1 MTEDEQQE
9 LWKTE
14 RKFVRVLF
22 SMVDDGDL
30 KKIGA
35 SAAAVMIVVRRFT
48 PISGVHAFPSVN
60 KIMDKTGFSAPT
72 VRKAL
77 GVLCEAGYLEHI
89 PDKKV
94 KSKKYKVN
102 ERYVATKLSSMEN
115 PPKAVLVADYNI
127 SKQREI
133 NKALDTFE
141 RTGELPPNQQIIKI
155 DSINIQINNL
165 ADGSVVSNVWTSPDS
180 SSDIREAIRSNS
192 EEPVNFADTIIRAF
206 DSKLSEVEVS
216 GRFHTAKESLT
227 PTDGED

>member
-1 MTEDEQQE
+1 
-9 LWKTE
+9 
-14 RKFVRVLF
+14 
-22 SMVDDGDL
+22 MVDDGDL

-48 PISGVHAFPSVN
+48 PIAGVHAFPSVS
-60 KIMDKTGFSAPT
+60 KIMEKTGFSAPT

-89 PDKKV
+89 PDEKV
-94 KSKKYKVN
+94 KSKKFKVN
-102 ERYVATKLSSMEN
+102 ERYVATKLSSVEN
-115 PPKAVLVADYNI
+115 PPKAILVADYNL

-180 SSDIREAIRSNS
+180 AAVHEAIRNNS
-192 EEPVNFADTIIRAF
+192 TNPKFAETIIRAF
-206 DSKLSEVEVS
+206 EAQKTQIEAEILSS
-216 GRFHTAKESLT
+216 AKESEE
-227 PTDGED
+227 PDGEE

>member
-180 SSDIREAIRSNS
+180 ADIREAIRNNS
-192 EEPVNFADTIIRAF
+192 TNPKFAETIIRAF
-206 DSKLSEVEVS
+206 EAQKTQIEASVLDSAKVVE
-216 GRFHTAKESLT
+216 GD
-227 PTDGED
+227 DGED